1 MANFCFSY
9 MANRNSPYPPFHPK
23 RVDLPLTMSLAEFQ
37 RDFPVEGQYVEFKR
51 GIGKDPLQDSIVAFS
66 NADGGVILI
75 GVEDDG
81 SISGRSLEPGTEDAI
96 YEIARNVHSPGRF
109 SLHQVEI
116 DGKAVVAISVAKRE
130 EGFCQASNGV
140 VRVRRGT
147 RDESLFG
154 SDLQQLVN
162 ERSTTR
168 FEITSTN
175 LAVTDADEGLA
186 RGFREAFD
194 WGEEFMVD
202 RLSEW
207 GYANDGRLSIAG
219 ALYLVPEPDHTLGKT
234 FVEYL
239 RFADEET
246 VDYEL
251 RREIRGPLPLQLE
264 SALET
269 VLDDLGTELVVL
281 GVRRYELPRIPP
293 VVLREAIANAIAHRS
308 YEFDRTPVRV
318 EFRPSSVRII
328 SPGGLPEPVTVE
340 NIRETTA
347 PRNLAVIAA
356 LRRYGLAEDA
366 GRGINV
372 MQDTMRDEMLDPPV
386 IEDLGHAVVVTLP
399 VRSAVA
405 PIERAW
411 VRELERRGTL
421 AGSDRLILVH
431 AARGEA
437 LTNAKVREI
446 VGADDATAREIL
458 HRLRDEQ
465 FLEQRGRHGGAT
477 YHLVGA
483 LAPPAGLR
491 LGPEELADFVVA
503 MAAKGRVSNADVR
516 KETGLERGEALALL
530 ARLVDEERLE
540 RIGERRGT
548 RYIAGA

>member
-1 MANFCFSY
+1 
-9 MANRNSPYPPFHPK
+9 
-23 RVDLPLTMSLAEFQ
+23 MSKAEFE
-37 RDFPVEGQYVEFKR
+37 RDFPAGGQYIEFKR
-51 GIGKDPLQDSIVAFS
+51 GVGKEPLQDTIVAFS

-81 SISGRSLEPGTEDAI
+81 TITGRSLEPGTEDAI
-96 YEIARNVHSPGRF
+96 YEIARNVHSPGRY
-109 SLHQVEI
+109 SLHQVEV
-116 DGKAVVAISVAKRE
+116 DGRALVAISIAKRE

-168 FEITSTN
+168 FEITSTQ
-175 LAVTDADEGLA
+175 LPVVDAEEDLA
-186 RGFREAFD
+186 RGFREAFG
-194 WGEEFMVD
+194 WGEEFIRD

-219 ALYLVPEPDHTLGKT
+219 ALYLVSEPDRVLGKT

-239 RFADEET
+239 RFDDEET

-269 VLDDLGTELVVL
+269 ILDDLGTELVVL

-308 YEFDRTPVRV
+308 YELDRTPVRV
-318 EFRPSSVRII
+318 EMRPSSVRIV
-328 SPGGLPEPVTVE
+328 SPGGLPEPVTVD

-386 IEDLGHAVVVTLP
+386 IEDLGHSVAVTLP

-421 AGSDRLILVH
+421 AGSDRLVLVH

-446 VGADDATAREIL
+446 IGTDDATAREIL
-458 HRLRDEQ
+458 HRLRDEN
-465 FLEQRGRHGGAT
+465 FLEQRGRHGGAS
-477 YHLVGA
+477 YHLVGD

-491 LGPEELADFVVA
+491 LGPEALAEFVVA

-530 ARLVDEERLE
+530 SRLVDEGRLE

-548 RYIAGA
+548 RYVAPGPGRR

>member
-1 MANFCFSY
+1 M
-9 MANRNSPYPPFHPK
+9 
-23 RVDLPLTMSLAEFQ
+23 
-37 RDFPVEGQYVEFKR
+37 
-51 GIGKDPLQDSIVAFS
+51 
-66 NADGGVILI
+66 
-75 GVEDDG
+75 
-81 SISGRSLEPGTEDAI
+81 
-96 YEIARNVHSPGRF
+96 
-109 SLHQVEI
+109 
-116 DGKAVVAISVAKRE
+116 
-130 EGFCQASNGV
+130 
-140 VRVRRGT
+140 
-147 RDESLFG
+147 
-154 SDLQQLVN
+154 VN

-168 FEITSTN
+168 FEITSTQLD
-175 LAVTDADEGLA
+175 LADAEEGLV
-186 RGFREAFD
+186 RDFRDAFG
-194 WGEEFMVD
+194 WGDEYIVD

-219 ALYLVPEPDHTLGKT
+219 ALYLVSAPDRALGKT

-251 RREIRGPLPLQLE
+251 RREIRGPLPLQLQR
-264 SALET
+264 ALET

-293 VVLREAIANAIAHRS
+293 VVLREAMANAIAHRS
-308 YEFDRTPVRV
+308 YELDRTPIRV
-318 EFRPSSVRII
+318 EMRPSSVRII
-328 SPGGLPEPVTVE
+328 SPGGLPEPVTVD

-386 IEDLGHAVVVTLP
+386 IEDLGHSVSVTLP

-421 AGSDRLILVH
+421 AGSDRLVLVH

-446 VGADDATAREIL
+446 VGTDDATAREIL
-458 HRLRDEQ
+458 HRLRDEN
-465 FLEQRGRHGGAT
+465 FLEQRGRHGGAS
-477 YHLVGA
+477 YHLVGD

-491 LGPEELADFVVA
+491 LGPEDLAEFVVT
-503 MAAKGRVSNADVR
+503 MATRGKISNADVR

-530 ARLVDEERLE
+530 GHLVDEGRLE

-548 RYIAGA
+548 RYVARV

>member
-1 MANFCFSY
+1 
-9 MANRNSPYPPFHPK
+9 
-23 RVDLPLTMSLAEFQ
+23 MSTAEFE
-37 RDFPVEGQYVEFKR
+37 RDFPGEGQYVEFKR
-51 GIGKDPLQDSIVAFS
+51 GIGKEALQDTIVAFS
-66 NADGGVILI
+66 NSDGGVILI

-81 SISGRSLEPGTEDAI
+81 TIVGRSLEPGTEDAI
-96 YEIARNVHSPGRF
+96 YEIARNVRSPGRY
-109 SLHQVEI
+109 SLHQIEV
-116 DGKAVVAISVAKRE
+116 DGKPLVAISIAKRE

-168 FEITSTN
+168 FEITSTQ
-175 LAVTDADEGLA
+175 LAIADAEEDLA
-186 RGFREAFD
+186 RDFRDAFG
-194 WGEEFMVD
+194 WGEEFIVD

-219 ALYLVPEPDHTLGKT
+219 ALYLVSEPDRVLGKT

-264 SALET
+264 IALET
-269 VLDDLGTELVVL
+269 ILDDLGTELVVL

-318 EFRPSSVRII
+318 EMRPSSVRIV
-328 SPGGLPEPVTVE
+328 SPGGLPEPVTVD

-386 IEDLGHAVVVTLP
+386 IEDLGHSVAVTLP

-421 AGSDRLILVH
+421 AGSDRLVLVH

-446 VGADDATAREIL
+446 VGTDDATAREIL
-458 HRLRDEQ
+458 HRLRDAN
-465 FLEQRGRHGGAT
+465 FLEQRGRRGGAN
-477 YHLVGA
+477 YHLVGN

-491 LGPEELADFVVA
+491 LGPEELADFVVT
-503 MAAKGRVSNADVR
+503 MAAKGEVSNADIR
-516 KETGLERGEALALL
+516 KETGLERSEALALL
-530 ARLVDEERLE
+530 SRLVNEGRLE

-548 RYIAGA
+548 RYVVRT